1 MRNETV
7 HQILNRIRAENRDF
21 KTAAQTAL
29 LGMTVLTRYNNK
41 TYRIDEIS
49 FDVTPKSTFKIR
61 DEDVSYIDYYRV
73 SFSFFFFFNSLS
85 VFINRVE
92 Q

>member
-73 SFSFFFFFNSLS
+73 SFLYFFFILYLCL
-85 VFINRVE
+85 
-92 Q
+92 

>member
-73 SFSFFFFFNSLS
+73 SFSFFFSILYLCL
-85 VFINRVE
+85 
-92 Q
+92 